1 MEDLLP
7 KLSDHLKNSIKMEKN
22 KDKLSIKLEI
32 INKELLPGDLGKPFE
47 IQEMIRVF
55 GGLKKEIAME
65 IEVEEERRIIIIK
78 LLNKEDFEEV
88 SSAMENIWDRA
99 SELLIKAF
107 NAEPG
112 KIEEF
117 RELGDFIEDY

>member
-7 KLSDHLKNSIKMEKN
+7 KLSENLKNSIKMENN
-22 KDKLSIKLEI
+22 KDTLSIKLEI

-55 GGLKKEIAME
+55 GGLKNDIEME
-65 IEVEEERRIIIIK
+65 IDVEEEKRIIIIK
-78 LLNKEDFEEV
+78 LLNKGDFDTI

-99 SELLIKAF
+99 SELLIKSF

-112 KIEEF
+112 KTEEF
-117 RELGDFIEDY
+117 RELGDFDENY